1 MIRITLAHNTLPL
14 TSAMYPA
21 SMEDQVIAN
30 LEASGYTIIMVE
42 NLG

>member
-1 MIRITLAHNTLPL
+1 MIKITVSHPTKPL

-30 LEASGYTIIMVE
+30 LERNGYTILMVE
-42 NLG
+42 TQR